1 MINSIDTKHLPIKDL
16 IISGLII
23 FIMSTIIANIYNPL
37 WGFTYAFGNVLTL
50 VFLSWPVSRLMEYK
64 SVIIDKSKMFFFN
77 NSFCYGPNSTLEEK
91 FF

>member
-37 WGFTYAFGNVLTL
+37 WGFTYAFSNVITL
-50 VFLSWPVSRLMEYK
+50 VFLSWLYQDSWNT
-64 SVIIDKSKMFFFN
+64 SQ
-77 NSFCYGPNSTLEEK
+77 
-91 FF
+91 